1 MIVFP
6 AVSRE
11 TSAARALELE
21 HAHAEVEAKGG
32 KTTGKMLARGKFSCM
47 LWLTRPYILGIT
59 PSRSSFST
67 SSDEL
72 VQVTREGLDDKYTIA
87 HMSFNRPPVN
97 SFDMGLS
104 QEFSAKFHDLTRSG
118 DVHAVVL
125 KSSVSKVFSAGL
137 DFKDLCGVSEAHL
150 REFWKIV
157 REMWYMIYTCRLT
170 TLAAINGHCLA
181 GGTLIAAACDHR
193 ICAQGDYKI
202 GVTAAKIGLVPPHWF
217 LGTLTHLTGQRV
229 TEMCLQQGRV
239 FQPEDAVKAGL
250 MDEVCEKKVIDDRC
264 REALLPYLETCHE
277 TRAAIKLSLRREL
290 IESYHKLEEKDTKDF
305 VQFTLRESTQRT
317 LASISSSN

>member
-1 MIVFP
+1 M
-6 AVSRE
+6 
-11 TSAARALELE
+11 SAARALELE
-21 HAHAEVEAKGG
+21 HAHAEKRGSRQKG
-32 KTTGKMLARGKFSCM
+32 KTTGKMLAHGCM

-67 SSDEL
+67 SSCDEL
-72 VQVTREGLDDKYTIA
+72 VRVTREGLDDKYTIA

-193 ICAQGDYKI
+193 MNMHSG
-202 GVTAAKIGLVPPHWF
+202 GL
-217 LGTLTHLTGQRV
+217 
-229 TEMCLQQGRV
+229 
-239 FQPEDAVKAGL
+239 
-250 MDEVCEKKVIDDRC
+250 
-264 REALLPYLETCHE
+264 
-277 TRAAIKLSLRREL
+277 
-290 IESYHKLEEKDTKDF
+290 
-305 VQFTLRESTQRT
+305 
-317 LASISSSN
+317 